1 MHTSRDLRPSPRV
14 FDNLAVEGPFSAPSI
29 STTIQASGR
38 QTVVTTFLPTVAGT
52 FDGRVLVFSNA
63 STDPLVVVL
72 TATASAPVTTPPVA
86 GIPTEPALLGDING
100 NGLVDFSD
108 FLQFAGAFGSSLEES
123 NYVAGADLDNSGS
136 INFSDF
142 LIFASQYGKSS

>member
-1 MHTSRDLRPSPRV
+1 M

-86 GIPTEPALLGDING
+86 GPTEPALLGDING